1 MWTSTGNYC
10 LHGITREVTIELC
23 SENGIE
29 VLEKDFSLLEA
40 YAAEES
46 FVTGTF
52 GGLRQVAEIDGRII
66 GNGQLEPVTE
76 KLQRLYQ
83 ERLDKECE

>member
-1 MWTSTGNYC
+1 M
-10 LHGITREVTIELC
+10 TIELC

-66 GNGQLEPVTE
+66 GNGQLGPVTE